1 MMKRHIAFLSSI
13 ILVFSLF
20 LTNAMS
26 QEGEVYVSIGA
37 GASIPLAEYSNT
49 DFDDEG
55 SGFAKTGGAFN
66 INFGYR
72 FNEYISLSGLL
83 SGGVN
88 RYDYIKLQDW
98 LTSEYAEALPE
109 TSWIVESK
117 NWGLGGFM
125 AGVTGSLP
133 IVTNTFFIEARA
145 LAGFIYTYSPTIDVT
160 GKETGVEDKKIQI
173 EQSSAISW
181 SIDAGIGLRYN
192 RSRKQYFILNADYLM
207 AKPYFSDV
215 RTNTNFGVER
225 DEAYTQKINTVNITI
240 GIGYIVN

>member
-1 MMKRHIAFLSSI
+1 MMKKYIAFLAGI

-20 LTNAMS
+20 LTDAMS
-26 QEGEVYVSIGA
+26 QEDDIYVSIGA
-37 GASIPLAEYSNT
+37 GVCIPLEDYAKT
-49 DFDDEG
+49 DFSNES
-55 SGFAKTGGAFN
+55 SGFARTGGAFN

-98 LTSEYAEALPE
+98 LTNEYAEKFPE
-109 TSWIVESK
+109 TRWMVESK

-133 IVTNTFFIEARA
+133 LVTNILYFEARA
-145 LAGFIYTYSPTIDVT
+145 LAGFMYTYSPVIYVT
-160 GKETGVEDKKIQI
+160 GTKTGEEEKTINI

-192 RSRKQYFILNADYLM
+192 RSRKHYFILNADYLM
-207 AKPYFSDV
+207 TQPYFNDV

-225 DEAYTQKINTVNITI
+225 DEAYTQNINTVNITI